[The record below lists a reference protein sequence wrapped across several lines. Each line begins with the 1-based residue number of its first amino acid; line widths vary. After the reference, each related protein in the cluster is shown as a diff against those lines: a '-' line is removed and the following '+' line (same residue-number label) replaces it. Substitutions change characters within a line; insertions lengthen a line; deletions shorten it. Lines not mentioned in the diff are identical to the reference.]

1 MAFSRRHVLP
11 SSLANKTASAA
22 LPSALLASRRNSLTF
37 LNHHTQQSIMSDA
50 FREDLTSKAQR
61 EAKPSSQETMGD
73 KATGAYE
80 SAASTLEPQSAKGQR
95 QAAADETT
103 ESHTHGP
110 EASRSMGDKVK
121 HALHMDK

>member
-1 MAFSRRHVLP
+1 MSVFPPAPLTAAFPLDAPHARR
-11 SSLANKTASAA
+11 
-22 LPSALLASRRNSLTF
+22 
-37 LNHHTQQSIMSDA
+37 SDA